1 LLIKSARFA
10 NLKRWAF
17 VSGEI
22 AMMQMVV
29 QGLSAVTGL
38 FLVRLLPKDQY
49 AWFTIAGSLMATMS
63 ILSDGGLT
71 TGLTSI
77 GGGIHAEPRKLSQL
91 VADVFW
97 WRRRIASVILLVVP
111 ILYIPILK
119 SGEQEW
125 GATCGILVAAALTSW
140 PSTTT
145 AILNTAI
152 RLKAQIGAIKIS
164 EIIGACLRF
173 VLVGITLFAG
183 FRTAFAFVVAGSVGA
198 VAHLFVV
205 KKLARPLLLG
215 ETPEYSYRKE
225 LRSSVQSLYANHVFT
240 CIQAQISMWII
251 AFVAGSNEVADL
263 GALTRLAVLFTV
275 IGAPLTYLVLPSF
288 AKIECPKELGYR
300 FFLVV
305 TLMTSVCALF
315 ILAAWR
321 WPEPFLMILGGKY
334 KHLNGELPLALCGQ
348 ALGLLNTISWGL
360 LIIRGWV
367 KRVWLTIPL
376 TMVGFVL
383 GAWFCQL
390 DSVAGILQFT
400 IWSVMP
406 TFLVGLVRAVQKLR
420 DPRLR
425 VR

>member
-1 LLIKSARFA
+1 
-10 NLKRWAF
+10 
-17 VSGEI
+17 
-22 AMMQMVV
+22 MMQIVV

-38 FLVRLLPKDQY
+38 FLVRFLPKDQY

-63 ILSDGGLT
+63 VLSDGGLT

-77 GGGIHAEPRKLSQL
+77 GGSIHAEPRKFSQL
-91 VADVFW
+91 IADVFW
-97 WRRRIASVILLVVP
+97 WRSRIASVIVVLVP
-111 ILYIPILK
+111 ILYIPILR
-119 SGEQEW
+119 SGGQAW
-125 GATCGILVAAALTSW
+125 GATCGILVAAALASW

-152 RLKAQIGAIKIS
+152 RLKAQIGAIKAS
-164 EIIGACLRF
+164 EIVGASLRF
-173 VLVGITLFAG
+173 VLVGITLVAG

-215 ETPEYSYRKE
+215 ETTEYSYRKE
-225 LRSSVQSLYANHVFT
+225 LKSSVQSLYANHVFT
-240 CIQAQISMWII
+240 CIQAQLAMWII
-251 AFVAGSNEVADL
+251 AFLAGSSEVADL
-263 GALTRLAVLFTV
+263 GALSRLAVLFTV
-275 IGAPLTYLVLPSF
+275 IGAPLTYLVMPSF

-300 FFLVV
+300 FFLVMISLTFV
-305 TLMTSVCALF
+305 SALL
-315 ILAAWR
+315 ILWAWW

-360 LIIRGWV
+360 LIIRGWL
-367 KRVWLTIPL
+367 KRAWVAIPL
-376 TMVGFVL
+376 TTGGFVL
-383 GAWFCQL
+383 GACFCQL
-390 DSVAGILQFT
+390 QSVAGILQFT

-420 DPRLR
+420 DPDLR
-425 VR
+425 FR